1 MMYDNAKNRKRGVG
15 MLSFMQSRQGARDKS
30 LEFISTNLIKPNP
43 NQPRRFFDE
52 YEMNKL
58 AQSIRMNGLI
68 QPITVK
74 KQNGCF
80 LLIAGERRLRAARIA
95 GLHEVPC
102 IVQETCAG
110 EAAVLA
116 LVENLQRSNL
126 GVFEEAEAIEQLI
139 QTTDLSQQEA
149 AERLGIAQ
157 STLANKLRLLR
168 LDNDERERIFAAQL
182 TERHARSLVRMEDK
196 PMRRQALD
204 RIIAKGLNVRECET
218 FISGLLA
225 PTPVIEPPR
234 PKRVMIVK
242 DIRLFM
248 NSMTKMVSCMRE
260 AGVDAKTNKR
270 ENDDFI
276 EYTVIIP
283 KRRRA
288 GE

>member
-1 MMYDNAKNRKRGVG
+1 
-15 MLSFMQSRQGARDKS
+15 MLLFMPPKQSVRDKT
-30 LEFISTNLIKPNP
+30 LEFVSTNLIRPNP

-74 KQNGCF
+74 RQNGGF

-95 GLHEVPC
+95 GLREVPC
-102 IVQETCAG
+102 IIQEAPGC
-110 EAAVLA
+110 EAAILA

-126 GVFEEAEAIEQLI
+126 GIFEEAEAIEQLI
-139 QTTDLSQQEA
+139 KTGELSQQEA

-168 LDNDERERIFAAQL
+168 LDEAERERVFASQL
-182 TERHARSLVRMEDK
+182 SERHARALVRIEDK
-196 PMRRQALD
+196 QLRTQALD
-204 RIIAKGLNVRECET
+204 RIVAKGLNVRDSEEYIET
-218 FISGLLA
+218 LLMPA
-225 PTPVIEPPR
+225 EPEPPR

-248 NSMTKMVSCMRE
+248 NSMSKMVSCMRE
-260 AGVDAKTNKR
+260 SGVDAKTNKR
-270 ENDDFI
+270 ENDEFI

-283 KRRRA
+283 KKRRSPEPEILEPGRETA
-288 GE
+288 H